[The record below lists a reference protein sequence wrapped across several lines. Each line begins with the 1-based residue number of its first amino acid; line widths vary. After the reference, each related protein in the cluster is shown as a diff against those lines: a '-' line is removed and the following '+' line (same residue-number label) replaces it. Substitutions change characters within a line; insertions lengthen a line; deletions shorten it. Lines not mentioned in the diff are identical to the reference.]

1 VKYLYSLL
9 LLSFVLTLA
18 CKKSNDKPDII
29 AIVAGKGPGTVIAAW
44 VENPDP
50 NVYSF
55 LCNGP
60 GVSSYM
66 PYYNCGNAIYLRN
79 LPANLQDSG
88 TKIRISGGWK
98 DYGQPMLFSSI
109 NHAHE
114 LEIKKV
120 TRAE

>member
-1 VKYLYSLL
+1 MT
-9 LLSFVLTLA
+9 LSLA
-18 CKKSNDKPDII
+18 CKKSKDKPDFTGV
-29 AIVAGKGPGTVIAAW
+29 VAGKGPGAVVAVW

-55 LCNGP
+55 LCSLSSVGA
-60 GVSSYM
+60 SSYM
-66 PYYNCGNAIYLRN
+66 PYYSCRDAVYLRN

-98 DYGQPMLFSSI
+98 DYGQPIMFSSI

-114 LEIKKV
+114 LEVGKV
-120 TRAE
+120 TRVQ